1 MNCHEA
7 REWLPHDLNDE
18 LSASE
23 HALLRAHLAEC
34 ESCFAELQ
42 TLSAMQRQLR
52 AGLQVAADY
61 AEPASGA
68 WHKLH
73 ASIQAKRNPPA
84 RQPRRAFFL
93 RAIGAAFAT
102 LSVMVGAAVLR
113 PTLMGDL
120 APASE
125 APAPA
130 RTSPTV
136 TTLLQPVRTQFTAAD
151 PDHKQLVAFLKSEPN
166 QSVRTA
172 ISALLEADARALDD
186 SACRF
191 CLRMQ

>member
-7 REWLPHDLNDE
+7 RAWLPHDLNDE

-23 HALLRAHLAEC
+23 HELLRAHLAGC
-34 ESCFAELQ
+34 EACFAELQ
-42 TLSAMQRQLR
+42 TLGALQRQLR
-52 AGLQVAADY
+52 GGLQVATDY
-61 AEPASGA
+61 VAPSLQA
-68 WHKLH
+68 WGKLH
-73 ASIQAKRNPPA
+73 SSIKAKRKPPA
-84 RQPRRAFFL
+84 RQPRPAFFL

-113 PTLMGDL
+113 PALMGSF

-125 APAPA
+125 ATAPA
-130 RTSPTV
+130 RIQPTHAV
-136 TTLLQPVRTQFTAAD
+136 PLQSMRSLARAAD

-166 QSVRTA
+166 QSVRAA
-172 ISALLEADARALDD
+172 ISALLEAEARTLDD